1 MGNKSIK
8 TVWSNVMTN
17 YLEKYK
23 KLCAE
28 LTDATNKEEVK
39 QHNKAMKKLAK
50 LFYEVEKQE
59 DKSFFMELLEDEN
72 PRTNTLVAAHCL
84 GLGVYEKEAKS
95 ILKRNSKIKDNPTV
109 AFNAETTLEV
119 YRNQGYL
126 KF

>member
-1 MGNKSIK
+1 M
-8 TVWSNVMTN
+8 MN
-17 YLEKYK
+17 YLQRYRE
-23 KLCAE
+23 LCAE

-59 DKSFFMELLEDEN
+59 DKSFFMELLKEEE
-72 PRTNTLVAAHCL
+72 PRTTTLVAAHCL
-84 GLGVYEKEAKS
+84 GLGVYIKEAEN
-95 ILKRNSKIKDNPTV
+95 ILRRNSKIKDNPVV

-119 YRNQGYL
+119 YKSQGYL